1 MADTFSSLLEFR
13 LQQTGAND
21 NTWGELLNDVIEAI
35 ENAIT
40 GMTSHA
46 VTGGAL
52 DLSADPLAYG
62 VHKFTGT
69 LSSDLTVT
77 IPNTVRK
84 VRIWNATAGAFYM
97 LVKTSAGTAVCI
109 PQGTFKDIVCDGAN
123 GVYRMDRED
132 VGKIEWFGG
141 TTVPSGFF
149 ECDGATPSRTL
160 TPDLFAK
167 ISTTWGVGNGATT
180 YTLPDMK
187 TAGRFIR
194 ARTGSVAVG
203 TYQAA
208 DIAAH
213 NHALTSAS
221 IASSGAHTHT
231 GTTDTTGSGHGH
243 TVTVS
248 DTRAWGFSRALLNNV
263 ASGGTDGATGQSGA
277 FNIAVT
283 VTSGSISAS
292 TDGTDGTHTH
302 TFSISS
308 SGAHTHTLTGTTDN
322 STGTETRPINAVMM
336 AVIRY

>member
-13 LQQTGAND
+13 LQQTGGND
-21 NTWGELLNDVIEAI
+21 NTWGELLNDVLEAV

-69 LSSDLTVT
+69 LSSTLTVT

-109 PQGTFKDIVCDGAN
+109 PQGTFKDIVCDGSN
-123 GVYRMDRED
+123 GVYRMDREE
-132 VGKIEWFGG
+132 VGEIKHFGG

-160 TPDLFAK
+160 TPDLYAK
-167 ISTTWGVGNGATT
+167 IGTTWGVGDNVTT
-180 YTLPDMK
+180 YTLPDLK
-187 TAGRFIR
+187 TAGRFLR
-194 ARTGSVAVG
+194 SRTGAIAVG

-213 NHALTSAS
+213 NHTASATTTLTMAGTATSN
-221 IASSGAHTHT
+221 GAHTHT
-231 GTTDTTGSGHGH
+231 GTT
-243 TVTVS
+243 
-248 DTRAWGFSRALLNNV
+248 
-263 ASGGTDGATGQSGA
+263 GTESVQ
-277 FNIAVT
+277 
-283 VTSGSISAS
+283 
-292 TDGTDGTHTH
+292 HTH
-302 TFSISS
+302 TGPSSVVAAAEGGFSQTGLWQGTGGNTSGNTPLHTHSFTTSS
-308 SGAHTHTLTGTTDN
+308 DGAHTHTVDFTGSSASTSVTVNN
-322 STGTETRPINAVMM
+322 SSGTETRPINAVAM
-336 AVIRY
+336 AIIRY